1 MNRSNHRPILSKIS
15 GVGHYMPEKVLTN
28 HDLEKL
34 VDTNDEW
41 IVSRTGI
48 SERRIVA
55 DGEFTS
61 HMSVNA
67 INELLETT
75 DTDVSEI
82 DVIIVATVTPDR
94 LFPST
99 ACLVQEKIG
108 ARNCWGFDLSA
119 ACSGFVFGLNTAS
132 RFVESGAYKK
142 IIVVGVDTMSS
153 IMNYKDRNT
162 CILFG
167 DGAGAVLVEPSEEE
181 GFGII
186 DSLSS
191 IDGSGAEHLYM
202 PAGGSEKPASHET
215 VDADEHYLHQDGKKV
230 YIDAVRGMADISIK
244 ILEKNGLNGEDIDLF
259 IPHQAN
265 KRIIDSTAKRLNIDS
280 SKVVINIG
288 SYGNTTAGTI
298 PLGLY
303 DAVQDG
309 RLKKGYVT
317 VLAAFGAGYTLGST
331 LLKWAY

>member
-1 MNRSNHRPILSKIS
+1 MNQSNHNPILAKIS
-15 GVGHYMPEKVLTN
+15 GVGKYLPEKVLTN
-28 HDLEKL
+28 RDLEKL

-55 DGEFTS
+55 DGEATS
-61 HMSVNA
+61 HMSINA

-94 LFPST
+94 FFPST
-99 ACLVQEKIG
+99 ACIVQERIG
-108 ARNCWGFDLSA
+108 AKNCWGFDLSA

-132 RFVESGAYKK
+132 RFIESGAYKK
-142 IIVVGVDTMSS
+142 VIVVGVDAMST

-186 DSLSS
+186 DSMSL
-191 IDGSGAEHLYM
+191 IDGSGGDYLYM
-202 PAGGSEKPASHET
+202 PAGGSEKPATHET
-215 VDADEHYLHQDGKKV
+215 IDSDEHYLHQDGKKV
-230 YIDAVRGMADISIK
+230 YIDAVKGMADISAK
-244 ILEKNGLNGEDIDLF
+244 ILERNGLNGEDIDVF

-265 KRIIDSTAKRLNIDS
+265 KRIIDSAAKRLNIDP
-280 SKVVINIG
+280 SKVIINIAK
-288 SYGNTTAGTI
+288 YGNTTAGTI
-298 PLGLY
+298 PLGIY
-303 DAVQDG
+303 DAVKDG
-309 RLKKGYVT
+309 KLKKGDVT

-331 LLKWAY
+331 LIKWSY